1 MFWTKQNNQLP
12 ANNHHMRQQSM
23 QQTSPTKL
31 SQAPPPPPGTA
42 QTQPNMMNQM
52 GYQPHYPPP
61 GTQGYGVS

>member
-1 MFWTKQNNQLP
+1 MFWIKQNNQP
-12 ANNHHMRQQSM
+12 ANNHHMR

-42 QTQPNMMNQM
+42 QTQPNMMSQM
-52 GYQPHYPPP
+52 GGYQPHYPPP